1 MAWESDRKQQQWHR
15 RNVFLTSAGTRRAR
29 AAESAFRLLR
39 VPALEPCLCTFPVS
53 AKTLIFP
60 RSSGGGGPR
69 GLGPEGWRSS
79 DSWRSSQFGSDSM
92 RSKCFERQEA
102 IERQRQRCNGLRKCA
117 LQAIRECLQAMQA
130 RKQSNRLRKQLQAT
144 QSLAEALWKPLTLDS
159 ISSASNCN
167 SISYASLLR
176 LPATQLRLEAKASKA
191 SRIACSRFQTAPR
204 SD

>member
-15 RNVFLTSAGTRRAR
+15 RNAFLTSAGTRRAR

-102 IERQRQRCNGLRKCA
+102 IERQRQRCNGLRDA
-117 LQAIRECLQAMQA
+117 LACAMQWLA
-130 RKQSNRLRKQLQAT
+130 QVCFASHSRVLASQCKQGSNPIACG
-144 QSLAEALWKPLTLDS
+144 
-159 ISSASNCN
+159 SNCKQP
-167 SISYASLLR
+167 SHLQKHFGS
-176 LPATQLRLEAKASKA
+176 P
-191 SRIACSRFQTAPR
+191 
-204 SD
+204 